1 MMVNKVFNSY
11 FENSLRLLI
20 LMDEFFEPK
29 SLDMLYAADFM
40 TAYGATFHLSNTDLN
55 GENPYKYSEFASRRE
70 VVQSALKQMVLDGYA
85 VPVKLDSGIAY
96 TISSDGEDYCQSLE
110 SEYAKEYR
118 QVASRVIK
126 SIGNKSE
133 RSVIA
138 AINLMSADELKGGT
152 DA

>member
-1 MMVNKVFNSY
+1 MVNKVFNSY

>member
-1 MMVNKVFNSY
+1 
-11 FENSLRLLI
+11 
-20 LMDEFFEPK
+20 MDEFFEPK
-29 SLDMLYAADFM
+29 SLDMLYVADFM

-55 GENPYKYSEFASRRE
+55 GENPYKYSEFASRREVVQSALKQMVRRE

-138 AINLMSADELKGGT
+138 AINRMSADELKGGM

>member
-1 MMVNKVFNSY
+1 
-11 FENSLRLLI
+11 
-20 LMDEFFEPK
+20 MDEFFEPK